1 MYNEIESILKD
12 ENDLFLI
19 LKNLTPKQIH
29 NLNLFFKKYVNE
41 VNSAQSIINIIY
53 ILRDYKY
60 LFEKGNIDIY
70 NFTINIINNEINKY
84 VNRQDRYANE

>member
-19 LKNLTPKQIH
+19 LKNLTPKQSH
-29 NLNLFFKKYVNE
+29 NLNLFFKKYTNE

>member
-1 MYNEIESILKD
+1 MHNEIESILRD

-19 LKNLTPKQIH
+19 IKNLTPKQIH
-29 NLNLFFKKYVNE
+29 FLNLFFQKFTNQ

-60 LFEKGNIDIY
+60 LFDKDNKDIY
-70 NFTINIINNEINKY
+70 KFTINIINNEINKY
-84 VNRQDRYANE
+84 VN

>member
-29 NLNLFFKKYVNE
+29 NLNLFFKKYTNE